1 MRKPGST
8 LTQYETVVGRAV
20 IEELRELARR
30 LHGKRVVMVNSTR
43 SGGGVAEILSRML
56 PLLAELDIPVRW
68 ETLEGSDQFF
78 KVTKRIHNALH
89 GKRERVTRKMLDLF
103 LEVSRSNAERLA
115 LDDDIVFIHD
125 PQPIPL
131 VEQKGKRAG
140 SRWLWRCHIDVSR
153 PDKDVWAFLRPF
165 IAKFDAAVYSAPAFA
180 QRMSMRQVLI
190 APSIDPLSDKN
201 RDMDRV
207 EIDAILRRL
216 EIPRD
221 LPIVTQVSRFDYL
234 KDPMGVI
241 EAFRRVR
248 RTHPCRLVLAGGPAT
263 DDPEAA
269 EVLRRVQEASKGQ
282 ADIHPL
288 MLPANSDIEINAI
301 QRASAVVIQKSI
313 REGFGLTVSEALWK
327 GRPVVASAVGGI
339 PMQVKH
345 RYSGLLVHSV
355 EGTAHAVKKLLS
367 SPDYAKRLGNNG
379 REHIRQNFLV
389 TRHLIDYLSIFLA
402 LESSGDTIFLK

>member
-8 LTQYETVVGRAV
+8 LAQYETVVGQAV

-30 LHGKRVVMVNSTR
+30 LRGKRVVMVNSTR
-43 SGGGVAEILSRML
+43 SGGGVAEILNRML
-56 PLLAELDIPVRW
+56 PLLTELDVPVRW
-68 ETLEGSDQFF
+68 EILEGSEQFF

-89 GKRERVTRKMLDLF
+89 GKQEHVTQKMFDLF
-103 LEVSRSNAERLA
+103 LEVGRSNVQRLA
-115 LDDDIVFIHD
+115 LDEDIVFIHD
-125 PQPIPL
+125 PQPLPL
-131 VEQKGKRAG
+131 VEQKGKHAG
-140 SRWLWRCHIDVSR
+140 SRWIWRCHIDVSR
-153 PDKDVWAFLRPF
+153 PNKEVWAFLRPF
-165 IAKFDAAVYSAPAFA
+165 IAKFDAAVYSAPAFV
-180 QRMSMRQVLI
+180 QKMSIRQVLI

-263 DDPEAA
+263 DDPESA
-269 EVLRRVQEASKGQ
+269 EVLRRVQEASKGD
-282 ADIHPL
+282 AEIHAL

-367 SPDYAKRLGNNG
+367 NPDYAKRLGDNG

-402 LESSGDTIFLK
+402 LESSGDTIFLE